1 MKVVPYNKKMYE
13 SIRNDVLIDK
23 DFKSAL
29 GYTYKNKPYI
39 DRDLYTL
46 YEYPMYYEVFFDEED
61 LKEICEMVNLI
72 THSVI
77 NSSYST
83 STINTYLNKKLNT
96 EDTNHKYSCIA
107 YCNQTG
113 GRLIDG
119 IIVLN
124 KDLAKKVTK
133 LTPKE
138 ERIQRQNEDRV
149 RNINIINNFI
159 IPSLSEEVKKYG
171 LVLNN
176 YLSGDKKQSFAGIC
190 FENNETFK
198 KFIAE
203 AILEK
208 LDDLWKKYKL
218 KPTIHKFKGN
228 ATFRDSYLSLYDGEL
243 TLDDDVE
250 NKE

>member
-1 MKVVPYNKKMYE
+1 MKVIPYNKKMYE
-13 SIRNDVLIDK
+13 SIRNDVLLNK
-23 DFKSAL
+23 DFKDAL

-83 STINTYLNKKLNT
+83 STINTYLTKKLNT
-96 EDTNHKYSCIA
+96 EDTNYNYSCIA

-159 IPSLSEEVKKYG
+159 IPSLTEEVKKYG

-208 LDDLWKKYKL
+208 LDGLWKKYKL

>member
-13 SIRNDVLIDK
+13 SIRNAILINK
-23 DFKSAL
+23 DFKNAF
-29 GYTYKNKPYI
+29 GYIYKNKPYI

-72 THSVI
+72 TPCVI

-96 EDTNHKYSCIA
+96 EDTNYNYLCIA
-107 YCNQTG
+107 HNNQTG

-208 LDDLWKKYKL
+208 LDGLWKKYKL

-243 TLDDDVE
+243 TLNDDVE

>member
-23 DFKSAL
+23 DFKNAL

-46 YEYPMYYEVFFDEED
+46 YEYPMYYEVFFEEED
-61 LKEICEMVNLI
+61 LKEICKMVDLI

-83 STINTYLNKKLNT
+83 STINTYLNKKLNI
-96 EDTNHKYSCIA
+96 EDTNYTYSCIV

-159 IPSLSEEVKKYG
+159 IPSLTEEVKKYG

-218 KPTIHKFKGN
+218 KPVIHKFKGN

-243 TLDDDVE
+243 TLDDDIE

>member
-1 MKVVPYNKKMYE
+1 MKVIPYNKKMYE
-13 SIRNDVLIDK
+13 SIRNEVLINK
-23 DFKSAL
+23 DFKNVI

-46 YEYPMYYEVFFDEED
+46 YEYPMYYEVFFDEDD

-96 EDTNHKYSCIA
+96 EDTNYTYSCIA
-107 YCNQTG
+107 DYNQTG

-119 IIVLN
+119 ITVLN
-124 KDLAKKVTK
+124 RDLAKKVTK

-138 ERIQRQNEDRV
+138 ERIQRQNEDKV

-159 IPSLSEEVKKYG
+159 IPSLTEEVKKYG

-208 LDDLWKKYKL
+208 LDGLWKKYKL

-243 TLDDDVE
+243 TLDDNIE

>member
-1 MKVVPYNKKMYE
+1 MKVIPYSKKMYE
-13 SIRNDVLIDK
+13 SIRNEVLINK
-23 DFKSAL
+23 DFKDTL
-29 GYTYKNKPYI
+29 GDTYKNKPYI

-46 YEYPMYYEVFFDEED
+46 YEYPMYYEVFFDEDD

-83 STINTYLNKKLNT
+83 STINTYLNRKLNT
-96 EDTNHKYSCIA
+96 EDTNYTYSCVA
-107 YCNQTG
+107 WCNQTG

-124 KDLAKKVTK
+124 RDLAKKVTK

-149 RNINIINNFI
+149 RNIAIINNFI
-159 IPSLSEEVKKYG
+159 IPSLTEEVKKYG

-176 YLSGDKKQSFAGIC
+176 YLSYDKKRSFAGIC

-218 KPTIHKFKGN
+218 KPVIHKFKGN

-243 TLDDDVE
+243 TLDDNIE

>member
-1 MKVVPYNKKMYE
+1 MKVIPYNKKMYE

-96 EDTNHKYSCIA
+96 EDTNYNYSCIA

-159 IPSLSEEVKKYG
+159 IPSLTEEVKKYG

-208 LDDLWKKYKL
+208 LDGLWKKYKL

>member
-1 MKVVPYNKKMYE
+1 MKIVPYNKKMYE
-13 SIRNDVLIDK
+13 SIRNAILINK
-23 DFKSAL
+23 DFKNAF
-29 GYTYKNKPYI
+29 GYIYKNKPYI

-77 NSSYST
+77 NSSYSI

-96 EDTNHKYSCIA
+96 EDTNYNYSCIA
-107 YCNQTG
+107 HNNQTG

-159 IPSLSEEVKKYG
+159 IPSLTEEVKKYG

-176 YLSGDKKQSFAGIC
+176 YLSDDKKQSFAGIR

-208 LDDLWKKYKL
+208 LGDLWKKYKL
-218 KPTIHKFKGN
+218 KPVIHKFKGN

>member
-1 MKVVPYNKKMYE
+1 MKVMPYNKKMYE
-13 SIRNDVLIDK
+13 SIRNDVLINK
-23 DFKSAL
+23 DFKNVI
-29 GYTYKNKPYI
+29 GHTYKNKPYI

-61 LKEICEMVNLI
+61 LKEICEMADLI

-77 NSSYST
+77 NSSYSA
-83 STINTYLNKKLNT
+83 STINIYLNKKLNT
-96 EDTNHKYSCIA
+96 EDTNYTYSCITHW
-107 YCNQTG
+107 NQTG

-124 KDLAKKVTK
+124 KDLAKKVTR

-138 ERIQRQNEDRV
+138 ERIQQQNENRV
-149 RNINIINNFI
+149 RNITVINNFI
-159 IPSLSEEVKKYG
+159 IPSLTEEVKKYG

-176 YLSGDKKQSFAGIC
+176 YLSDDKKQSFAGIR

-218 KPTIHKFKGN
+218 KPVIHKFKGN

-243 TLDDDVE
+243 TLGDDIED
-250 NKE
+250 KE